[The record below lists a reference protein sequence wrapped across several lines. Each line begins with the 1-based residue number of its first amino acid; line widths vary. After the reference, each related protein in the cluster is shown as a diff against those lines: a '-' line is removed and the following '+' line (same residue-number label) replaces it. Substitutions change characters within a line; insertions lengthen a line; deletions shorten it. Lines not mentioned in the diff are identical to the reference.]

1 MKAYADLNNPE
12 SEADVF
18 VKVVKF
24 LSEGLIC
31 FLNVGGLKYGALDK
45 VLRDSRYKD
54 VDVLEADLNN
64 LVNRAFK

>member
-31 FLNVGGLKYGALDK
+31 F
-45 VLRDSRYKD
+45 
-54 VDVLEADLNN
+54 
-64 LVNRAFK
+64 